1 MVIVSVVQ
9 DENVEQAVQKAIK
22 LIGGIESVVSSGDS
36 ILIKPNLVTAMPP
49 EGGMT
54 TDPLVVQAVI
64 ELCKSMNPSS
74 LVIAEGSS
82 TVDTHVAFKKCG
94 YSEFASKY
102 DIELVDLNE
111 GPTTTTEVPEG
122 KGVQSFEIPN
132 VLRDADVIINIPKL
146 KLYRHDVWAS
156 LAIKNLVGAVPG
168 LGFFTDEPVSNQS
181 LDMTP
186 ELYKPDGKW
195 YLPHYKRYFNPGGEK
210 EKLHRSLAESIVDLA
225 TVVKPS
231 LNVIDGMMLCRDPD
245 LTHYDPKP
253 VHLNTILAGTDYMAV
268 DCVGLQIAGRSPSE
282 IPYLKCAVERGIGE
296 SNLDEIQVVGTS
308 LDEIYEAWK

>member
-1 MVIVSVVQ
+1 MAIVSVVQ

-36 ILIKPNLVTAMPP
+36 IVIKPNLVTAMPP

-74 LVIAEGSS
+74 LVIAEGSA

-94 YSEFASKY
+94 YSEFASRY
-102 DIELVDLNE
+102 GIELVDINNC
-111 GPTTTTEVPEG
+111 PTTTTEVPEG
-122 KGVQSFEIPN
+122 KGVQSLEIPN
-132 VLRDADVIINIPKL
+132 VLLDADVIINMPKL
-146 KLYRHDVWAS
+146 KLYRHDIWVS

-168 LGFFTDEPVSNQS
+168 LGNFTDEPVSKQS

-186 ELYKPDGKW
+186 ELWKPDGKW
-195 YLPHYKRYFNPGGEK
+195 YLPHYRRYFNPGGEK
-210 EKLHRSLAESIVDLA
+210 EKIHKSLAESIVDLA
-225 TVVKPS
+225 TVIKPS

-245 LTHYDPKP
+245 LTYYDPKP
-253 VHLNTILAGTDYMAV
+253 VQLNTILAGTDYMAI
-268 DCVGLQIAGRSPSE
+268 DCVGVQIAGRKPVD

-296 SNLDEIQVVGTS
+296 SDYSKIDVVGTP
-308 LDEIYEAWK
+308 LDKIAKNWK